1 MTIFF
6 SVTIFFS
13 PTYEQCFDQNLQR
26 GEKKLI
32 CEEKHQGFF
41 SLNENSK
48 DQNGL
53 QHQPEPL

>member
-1 MTIFF
+1 MGGFF
-6 SVTIFFS
+6 SS
-13 PTYEQCFDQNLQR
+13 MCEQCFDHGLQR
-26 GEKKLI
+26 EKKLI
-32 CEEKHQGFF
+32 CERKHQSFF